1 MIIPSGSSGNPGL
14 EDAVSVF
21 ATGSDTRFQDLRSYI
36 NSVTFSP
43 DGMTIMASMEGS
55 DAIVVIPQ
63 NVKTDRKRKSDELD
77 ERETTAIVTGAGPRG
92 VAFVSKDK
100 AFVHNFL
107 DNQVADANFEE
118 AFERMVQ
125 TMSGDPQQLKA
136 EPSADGEFHMAVF
149 AKDGV
154 SVSEEVLS
162 ADVANGR
169 RMFFGAMDERVA
181 IKGGGVSCAT
191 CHFEGRNDGVTWQFM
206 DGKARQTPSLAGDL
220 TFQER
225 FTWTD
230 NVPSVAAEAR
240 LTSVNRMGGSG
251 LSIAESRQIEAFVN
265 ATWYPD
271 TPLVGVSDTRA
282 LAGKALFER
291 EDVGCATCHS
301 GEHYTDQAEYTMLGL
316 ENVRTPT
323 LLGIAATGPYLHD
336 GSAASLEQVIQV
348 SDMGVM
354 GDTSMLSEEEKADLV
369 YYLKTL

>member
-125 TMSGDPQQLKA
+125 TMSGDPQQLNM
-136 EPSADGEFHMAVF
+136 SRLQT
-149 AKDGV
+149 V
-154 SVSEEVLS
+154 SSIWLS
-162 ADVANGR
+162 LPRMECPFLKSPLADVANGR

-181 IKGGGVSCAT
+181 IKGGGVLCY
-191 CHFEGRNDGVTWQFM
+191 
-206 DGKARQTPSLAGDL
+206 
-220 TFQER
+220 
-225 FTWTD
+225 
-230 NVPSVAAEAR
+230 VP
-240 LTSVNRMGGSG
+240 L
-251 LSIAESRQIEAFVN
+251 
-265 ATWYPD
+265 
-271 TPLVGVSDTRA
+271 
-282 LAGKALFER
+282 
-291 EDVGCATCHS
+291 
-301 GEHYTDQAEYTMLGL
+301 
-316 ENVRTPT
+316 
-323 LLGIAATGPYLHD
+323 
-336 GSAASLEQVIQV
+336 
-348 SDMGVM
+348 
-354 GDTSMLSEEEKADLV
+354 
-369 YYLKTL
+369 